1 MKFVSALFIGMLVSA
16 CANVPTVPDLDNA
29 AGQLNTWQVQGRMA
43 VIENNESW
51 PASVHWGQAQDHYS
65 VELIGPLGQGRISVR
80 GNAEQVEL
88 VTEQE
93 RLHASDADALLTE
106 ATGLHIPVSGLKY
119 WIRGIPD
126 PNSQARLVRDG
137 QGRIVRIEQNGW
149 RIDYPNRI
157 QVQGIDLP
165 KRIQAQQDKIQVK
178 IAITEWTL
186 PN

>member
-1 MKFVSALFIGMLVSA
+1 MRAYIALLTSSLVSA
-16 CANVPTVPDLDNA
+16 CASLAPMPTVDSDTV
-29 AGQLNTWQVQGRMA
+29 QLENWQLQGRMA

-51 PASVHWGQAQDHYS
+51 PASVHWSQTQDRYN

-80 GNAEQVEL
+80 GDAGRVEL
-88 VTEQE
+88 ITEQE
-93 RLHASDADALLTE
+93 RLYAADADALLAQ
-106 ATGLHIPVSGLKY
+106 ATGLHIPISGLKY
-119 WIRGIPD
+119 WIRGVPD
-126 PNSQARLVRDG
+126 PATQARLVRDG
-137 QGRIVRIEQNGW
+137 QGRITRIEQDGW

-165 KRIQAQQDKIQVK
+165 KRIQAEQDDIQIK